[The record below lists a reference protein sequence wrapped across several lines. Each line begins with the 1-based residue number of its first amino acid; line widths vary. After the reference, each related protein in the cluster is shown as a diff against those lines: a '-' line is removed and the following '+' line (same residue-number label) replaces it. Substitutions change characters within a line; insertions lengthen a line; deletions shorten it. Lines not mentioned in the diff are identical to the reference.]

1 MPELRELRAFIAV
14 AEQLSFTR
22 AAETLHLSQQT
33 VSKIIR
39 DLERELG
46 VELLERTTR
55 EVRVTPAGAALLEPG
70 RQALRLAEAAFDE
83 ARAVGT
89 GRSGTVRIGLSPAIG
104 PTDRADVIQALRA
117 DQPDLSISLR
127 DLRPGDLHH
136 SLRTRAVD
144 FVLIRA
150 SGVEDASLHHAE
162 LRPTPMDICV
172 RSSHPLAGRE
182 SLRLAEITD
191 ERLLTASAVGTP
203 YTDMLLS
210 RFAEAGA
217 TVTPIEAHV
226 TGGAELLTELSS
238 EHDAIAVMPTGT
250 PTPADVVSIPVED
263 LALPLLVLWPAGLPP
278 RPVQR
283 LRQAMA
289 ASSDQL

>member
-22 AAETLHLSQQT
+22 AAEALHLSQQS

-39 DLERELG
+39 DFERELG

-70 RQALRLAEAAFDE
+70 RQALWFAEAAFDQ

-89 GRSGTVRIGLSPAIG
+89 GRSGTIRIGLSPAIG
-104 PTDRADVIQALRA
+104 PTDRADIVQALRA
-117 DQPDLSISLR
+117 DQPELSISLR

-136 SLRTRAVD
+136 SLRSRAVD
-144 FVLIRA
+144 FVLTRA
-150 SGVEDASLHHAE
+150 SGVEDPSLHHAE

-172 RSSHPLAGRE
+172 RTGHPLADRA
-182 SLRLAEITD
+182 SLRPAEITD
-191 ERLLTASAVGTP
+191 ERLLTASSPGTP

-217 TVTPIEAHV
+217 TVTPIEAHI
-226 TGGAELLTELSS
+226 TGGAELLTELGSQN
-238 EHDAIAVMPTGT
+238 AIAVMPTGT
-250 PTPADVVSIPVED
+250 PTPPDVVSIPVED
-263 LALPLLVLWPAGLPP
+263 LTMPLLILWPAGLPP
-278 RPVQR
+278 RPVER
-283 LRQAMA
+283 LRESMA
-289 ASSDQL
+289 ASTDQS